1 MARPSNTGRRREEI
15 VGGLLRVMSTRGY
28 GGATISEIAREA
40 GLPSGIVH
48 YHFDSKQA
56 ILVGVLDRISRVVR
70 ERYLRRASRAG
81 VTESRGRV
89 FAWID
94 AHVALGAD
102 ADPKAMACWV
112 AVGAEALRDPVVRG
126 EYEKILLEERRMLE
140 TLVRTAL
147 KTERRSPRAAR
158 PIAAALLAAVQGA
171 FQLGCAA
178 PATVAPG
185 SMAPLLR
192 RMASGL
198 LDAEPRN
205 G

>member
-15 VGGLLRVMSTRGY
+15 VGGLLRVMSSRGY

-81 VTESRGRV
+81 VTESRGRI

-94 AHVALGAD
+94 AHLALGAD

-158 PIAAALLAAVQGA
+158 PIALALLAAVQGA

-192 RMASGL
+192 RMACGL

-205 G
+205 R